1 MFAGAVGDQSYLYEP
16 MLEYYSRTMNFTP
29 PDNSERFANATP
41 MYDPKDTNTGGGL
54 AVTYPAYA
62 QAWSTWF
69 ARGMDAIGIK
79 KVNAFINGNLFG
91 HSFHM
96 NTVNHTTGYR
106 SSSEAAYLRPVVGRK
121 NLFLF
126 NYTTAQRIVFKGNTA
141 TGVQVGTHCTLM
153 ANKEVILSAG
163 VFQSPQMLMVSGVG
177 PKALLQSLN
186 IPVVADRPG
195 VGQNLKEHIVIFIS
209 HQVNIITGSALANPA
224 YVAEAIKE
232 FNNHAKG
239 ILTSVGGDYMAMEKI
254 PGEYRVNFSSETST
268 LLSKLPADWP
278 EVAYAILPNQ
288 IPIEYATPAIPY
300 IDGAEYATA
309 VLVLFAPQSVGN
321 VSISSSDINTP
332 PLINPALF
340 TNQSDVD
347 VMVAGFKRLRSA
359 LASEAMAPILIGP
372 EVVPGSAVATDEQI
386 INFMR
391 QGIQPFQHAF
401 ASNKM
406 GVATDPM
413 AVVDSHGR
421 VFGVTNR
428 K

>member
-1 MFAGAVGDQSYLYEP
+1 MFAGAVGDQSYLYDP

-54 AVTYPAYA
+54 AVSYPAYA
-62 QAWSTWF
+62 QSWSTWF
-69 ARGMDAIGIK
+69 ALGMEAIGIK

-106 SSSEAAYLRPVVGRK
+106 SSSEAAYLRPAAGRK
-121 NLFLF
+121 NLYLF
-126 NYTTAQRIVFKGNTA
+126 DYTTAQRIIFDGKTA
-141 TGVQVGTHCTLM
+141 TGVQIGTHCTLT
-153 ANKEVILSAG
+153 AKKEVILSAG

-177 PKALLQSLN
+177 PKALLQSLK
-186 IPVVADRPG
+186 IPVVVDRPG
-195 VGQNLKEHIVIFIS
+195 VGQNLKDHIAIYIS

-224 YVAEAIKE
+224 YAEEAIYD
-232 FNNHAKG
+232 FNNYAKG
-239 ILTSVGGDYMAMEKI
+239 VLTSVGGDYMAMEKV
-254 PGEYRVNFSSETST
+254 PAAYRVNFSSETNT

-278 EVAYAILPNQ
+278 EIAYAILPSQ
-288 IPIEYATPAIPY
+288 IPPEYATPAIPY
-300 IDGAEYATA
+300 IDGADYATA
-309 VLVLFAPQSVGN
+309 VVVLFAPQSVGN

-332 PLINPALF
+332 PLINPGLF
-340 TNQSDVD
+340 TSQSDID

-359 LASEAMAPILIGP
+359 LGSAAMAPVIIGP
-372 EVVPGSAVATDEQI
+372 EVLPGSSVETDEEI
-386 INFMR
+386 IQFMR
-391 QGIQPFQHAF
+391 QGIQPFEHAF

-406 GVATDPM
+406 GVVSDPM

-421 VFGVTNR
+421 VFGVENR
-428 K
+428 E